1 MIKMLELIC
10 AIPENVGWM
19 LVGAVGA
26 YATVAGWMV
35 GKAIYLAIKERLVD
49 AQEDECEE

>member
-1 MIKMLELIC
+1 MLELIC

-26 YATVAGWMV
+26 YASVAGWML
-35 GKAIYLAIKERLVD
+35 GTTIYKAIKAPNVD
-49 AQEDECEE
+49 WNE

>member
-1 MIKMLELIC
+1 MIEMLELIC

-26 YATVAGWMV
+26 YASVAGWML
-35 GKAIYLAIKERLVD
+35 GKTIYLAIKERI
-49 AQEDECEE
+49 EENNEEE